1 MSTRSTLLP
10 IDLREAETVPAAVY
24 DLVGPLHVVLLGTYA
39 VPEQTPPAQAREAF
53 GEEATEHLETLA
65 REFVARGVEVESL
78 VVFTPDPSET
88 IERVATQHECHSITF
103 AGETDSFDRLLVP
116 IRGGTN
122 LIRLLGVTAWLA
134 DREDLSV
141 TLLNVAGDDRREAQA
156 TLFLRGAKE
165 WLVDEEGVDPAR
177 IDTRIERSG
186 DPVGT
191 IASVAAEFDA
201 VVIGETKPSIRTLI
215 LGDFARN
222 VLDRVDCTVV
232 VVRRDRPT

>member
-1 MSTRSTLLP
+1 MSTRSTLIP
-10 IDLREAETVPAAVY
+10 VDLQAAETVPEAVY
-24 DLVGPLHVVLLGTYA
+24 DLVGSLHVVLFGYYP

-53 GEEATEHLETLA
+53 GEDAGEHLETLA
-65 REFVARGVEVESL
+65 REFAARGVEVESV

-88 IERVATQHECHSITF
+88 IERVATDRECHSITF
-103 AGETDSFDRLLVP
+103 AGRTDSFDRVLVP

-122 LIRLLGVTAWLA
+122 LLRILEVTARLA

-141 TLLNVAGDDRREAQA
+141 MLLNVAGDDRREAQA

-191 IASVAAEFDA
+191 IVSVAAEFDA

-215 LGDFARN
+215 LGDLPRK
-222 VLDRVDCTVV
+222 VLDRVDCTVI